1 MASRGPAG
9 DVPAVTF
16 DLWHTLVFL
25 EPASEDR
32 YLESL
37 TRTASEALARC
48 PRRPDAPD
56 LGPEELGTIFDHAL
70 RRAVD
75 AAAAGRTVTP
85 VEQFEEAAREAGRE
99 PRASEYID
107 RLERLIRSTRFLPA
121 PGALEVLRELA
132 GDGYR
137 LAVISNTVAEP
148 GRLFR
153 AMLRELGFEPYLRA
167 TIFSDEQPWTKPS
180 PEIFRAA
187 LRAIGEVPER
197 SVHVG
202 DGWSDLEGAKRSQF
216 RAGILFTGLREYGAR
231 YRSLNFAPDW
241 DRLAAAYR
249 VERLE
254 QVPELVRSI
263 LPLPRPP

>member
-1 MASRGPAG
+1 M
-9 DVPAVTF
+9 TF

-25 EPASEDR
+25 DPASEDR

-37 TRTASEALARC
+37 TRTAVEALARC
-48 PRRPDAPD
+48 PPRPGAPD
-56 LGPEELGTIFDHAL
+56 LGPEELGKVFDRAL

-85 VEQFEEAAREAGRE
+85 VEQFEAAAREAGRE
-99 PRASEYID
+99 PRPKEYID

-121 PGALEVLRELA
+121 PGALEVLRGLA
-132 GDGYR
+132 TGGYR

-153 AMLRELGFEPYLRA
+153 AMLADLGFERYVGA
-167 TIFSDEQPWTKPS
+167 MIFSDEHPWAKPA

-187 LRAIGEVPER
+187 LRELGEVPER

-202 DGWSDLEGAKRSQF
+202 DGWSDLEGAKRAGF
-216 RAGILFTGLREYGAR
+216 RAGVLFTGLREYGAR

-241 DRLAAAYR
+241 DRLAATYR
-249 VERLE
+249 IERLD
-254 QVPELVRSI
+254 QVPEIVRSL
-263 LPLPRPP
+263 LPPPGAP